1 MHYDCNPSYN
11 IFSVCV
17 FVFYFALLLAVIAKT
32 KVANSQLLYIKFS
45 MYLFDTLNEFMT
57 GINRKDN
64 IGRVVLSVRP
74 Y

>member
-1 MHYDCNPSYN
+1 MTVTLLI

-17 FVFYFALLLAVIAKT
+17 CVFYFALLLAVISKT
-32 KVANSQLLYIKFS
+32 KVANTQLLYIKFN